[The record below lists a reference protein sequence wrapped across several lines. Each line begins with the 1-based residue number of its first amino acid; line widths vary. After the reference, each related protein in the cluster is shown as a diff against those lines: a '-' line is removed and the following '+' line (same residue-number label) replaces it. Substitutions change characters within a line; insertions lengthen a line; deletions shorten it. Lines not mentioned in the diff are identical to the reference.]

1 MGMQYFLT
9 GSALAVYLMLA
20 WVLGSLL
27 GLRGTD
33 LWVFRAAAAVLGVVA
48 AGLYIWFQ
56 FRSYAGGIQS
66 SRASSGGEKA
76 GAGAADEIDA
86 LLRDAEARL
95 AASKLGRGA
104 RLSQLPVVLVLGP
117 PGSAKTTCLVQS
129 GMEPELLAGQVYQES
144 AIAPTQAINLW
155 FARQAV
161 FLEAAGRLLA
171 EPARW
176 ERLVR
181 RLAPGKLQAAGGRQP
196 APRAAVVCFDCEEFL
211 KPGAADALTVS
222 VRTLHQ
228 RLGEISHHL
237 GISFPVYVLFTKID
251 RLPFFLDYVR
261 NLTHEEAAQVLG
273 ATLPMAP
280 ATAEG
285 VYAEQASLRL
295 TYLFNQLFYALA
307 ERRLDFLSRE
317 HASDKLPGAYE
328 FAREFRKLRPSLV
341 QFLVDL
347 GRPSQ
352 LRAAPFLRGFY
363 FTGVRPVVVEEVSAA
378 PAPLETPPPQTEAG
392 GATSFFRPDQQRPP
406 SAPVS
411 GAGARTTRR
420 VPQWL
425 FLTHFFHHV
434 LLSDRAALATSGA
447 SVKVNTL
454 RRALLAAAAALCL
467 ICSSGFTVSWIR
479 NHSLESRVLEAA
491 RGIAAVEPGAQML
504 PSADSL
510 RRPDALREVL
520 VTLGQ
525 YEREGPPLSLRW
537 GLYVGHDLHPDVRRA
552 YFQRAFHPLLF
563 ASTQAGML
571 DSLRRLPPNPG
582 ASDPYRPVYDTLKA
596 YLITTSEYPR
606 STRGFLTPVLL
617 ERWLAGRPLED
628 ERLRLARAQFDFYA
642 DELKLSNPFSTQ
654 GDSLAIERARRYLRS
669 FNADERVY
677 QALVDAASKKYP
689 PVRMFPN
696 EVVLNTR
703 EVKGAFTRD
712 GFAFMQTAFKR
723 PDQFFG
729 GEEWVLGPQVLANID
744 PVQLEQKLRAF
755 YLRDFLKEWRDFLKA
770 SAVARYAN
778 LADAATKLGVL
789 SGAQSPLLGLFC
801 LVSQNT
807 AVEMPEIK
815 TAFDAPQRV
824 VPPACQ
830 NQWVAPSNQNYMA
843 SLLSLQAS
851 VAQVA
856 AGTGGPS
863 DPAAAQTIAEAQK
876 ALLITGQMA
885 QTFQIDREANLP
897 AAVRTLME
905 DPIIQV
911 DRLLRGLGPAE
922 LKGKAAGMCS
932 QFRELFAKYPFNPK
946 SSNQATLDDLN
957 RFFRPADG
965 ALWQFVHQSLQN
977 LVQQQGAQFVPKTGG
992 TMSITP
998 AFLGFLNRS
1007 AAFTQAVYPS
1017 GAQQP
1022 RLTYTLRSNLAG
1034 TNQSI
1039 NLTLDGQTFANTGGR
1054 QASSQFTWPGNPPGA
1069 TMQVKFG
1076 AEGFNWPRYDGVWGA
1091 FDFFAD
1097 SEERAQPGTS
1107 IYTLEWL
1114 LRTGQAGR
1122 AVTTA
1127 TGQPVSVRFDLDMM
1141 GAPPI
1146 FRKGY
1151 FTGWSCVADVAR

>member
-1 MGMQYFLT
+1 MGLQYFLT
-9 GSALAVYLMLA
+9 GTALAVYMMLA
-20 WVLGSLL
+20 WILGGVLGLSGTNL
-27 GLRGTD
+27 G
-33 LWVFRAAAAVLGVVA
+33 VFRAIAAVVGVAV
-48 AGLYIWFQ
+48 AGLYLWMQ
-56 FRSYAGGIQS
+56 FRYYSSAIQS
-66 SRASSGGEKA
+66 SRAASGGEKA
-76 GAGAADEIDA
+76 GAGGPDEIDA

-104 RLSQLPVVLVLGP
+104 RLAQLPVVLVLGP
-117 PGSAKTTCLVQS
+117 PGSAKTTCMVQS
-129 GMEPELLAGQVYQES
+129 GVEPELLAGQVYQEN
-144 AIAPTQAINLW
+144 AVVATQSVNLW
-155 FARQAV
+155 YGRQMV
-161 FLEAAGRLLA
+161 FVEAAGRLLN

-181 RLAPGKLQAAGGRQP
+181 RLAPGRLQATGGRQP
-196 APRAAVVCFDCEEFL
+196 SPRAAVVCFDCEEFL
-211 KPGAADALTVS
+211 KPGASDALAVT

-237 GISFPVYVLFTKID
+237 GISFPVYVLFTKMD

-273 ATLPMAP
+273 ATLPMTP

-295 TYLFNQLFYALA
+295 TYAFNQLFYSLA
-307 ERRLDFLSRE
+307 ERRLDFLGRE
-317 HASDKLPGAYE
+317 HAADKLPGAYE
-328 FAREFRKLRPSLV
+328 FPREFRKLRPSLV

-347 GRPSQ
+347 GRPSE

-363 FTGVRPVVVEEVSAA
+363 FTGVRPVVVEEVSAT
-378 PAPLETPPPQTEAG
+378 PAPLETAGQGGEAAAATGFFG
-392 GATSFFRPDQQRPP
+392 GGQPRAAA
-406 SAPVS
+406 APAA
-411 GAGARTTRR
+411 GGARTTRR

-434 LLSDRAALATSGA
+434 LLADRAALATSGA
-447 SVKVNTL
+447 SIKVNTL
-454 RRALLAAAAALCL
+454 RRALLAAAAGLFL
-467 ICSSGFTVSWIR
+467 ICSIGFTVSWIR
-479 NHSLESRVLEAA
+479 NRALESRVLEAA
-491 RGIAAVEPGAQML
+491 RGLSAVEAGVQLL

-510 RRPDALREVL
+510 RRADSLREVL
-520 VTLGQ
+520 VTLGR

-537 GLYVGHDLHPDVRRA
+537 FLYVGHDLYPDVRRA
-552 YFQRAFHPLLF
+552 YFHRAFSPLLF

-571 DSLRRLPPNPG
+571 ETLRRLPANPG
-582 ASDPYRPVYDTLKA
+582 PADPYRPVYDTLKA
-596 YLITTSEYPR
+596 YLITTSEYAR
-606 STRGFLTPVLL
+606 STREFLTPALV
-617 ERWLAGRPLED
+617 ERWLGGRPLEED
-628 ERLRLARAQFDFYA
+628 RMRLARAQFDFYA
-642 DELKLSNPFSTQ
+642 DELKISNPFSSQ

-669 FNADERVY
+669 FNADERIY

-689 PVRMFPN
+689 SVRMFPN
-696 EVVLNTR
+696 EVILNTR

-712 GFAFMQTAFKR
+712 GFAFMQAAFKR

-729 GEEWVLGPQVLANID
+729 GEEWVLGPQVFANLDI
-744 PVQLEQKLRAF
+744 VQLEQKLRAF
-755 YLRDFLKEWRDFLKA
+755 YLRDFLQAWRDFLKG
-770 SAVARYAN
+770 SAVARYTG
-778 LADAATKLGVL
+778 LPDAAAKLQIL

-807 AVEMPEIK
+807 AVDLPEIK
-815 TAFDAPQRV
+815 AAFDAPQRV

-830 NQWVAPSNQNYMA
+830 NQWVSPSNQNYMG

-856 AGTGGPS
+856 QGAGGPS

-885 QTFQIDREANLP
+885 QTFQIDKEANLP
-897 AAVRTLME
+897 ATVRQLME
-905 DPIIQV
+905 DPITQV

-922 LKGKAAGMCS
+922 LKGKAAGMCN
-932 QFRELFAKYPFNPK
+932 QFRELMAKYPFNPK
-946 SSNQATLDDLN
+946 SSNQATIDDLN

-965 ALWQFVHQSLQN
+965 ALWQFVNQSLSN
-977 LVQQQGAQFVPKTGG
+977 LVQQQGGQFIAKTGG
-992 TMSITP
+992 TMTVTP

-1007 AAFTQAVYPS
+1007 AAFTQAVYPG

-1022 RLTYTLRSNLAG
+1022 RLTYSLRSNLAG

-1039 NLTLDGQTFANTGGR
+1039 SVTLDGQTFSNTGGR
-1054 QASSQFTWPGNPPGA
+1054 QASQQFTWPGNPPGA

-1076 AEGFNWPRYDGVWGA
+1076 AEAFNWPRWEGLWSA
-1091 FDFFAD
+1091 FEFFGD
-1097 SEERAQPGTS
+1097 SEERAQSGANM
-1107 IYTLEWL
+1107 YTLEWI
-1114 LRTGQAGR
+1114 LRTGQAQR
-1122 AVTTA
+1122 PVTTGA
-1127 TGQPVSVRFDLDMM
+1127 GQPVSVRLDLDMM

-1151 FTGWSCVADVAR
+1151 FSGWTCVSDVAR